1 MRVREFLFTACY
13 SGYCPVAPGSAGT
26 LVGMAVYIL
35 GYLLFGEASWA
46 VNLAMVVI
54 LFIPFVR
61 LVAEGERFFGV
72 KDPPQV
78 TLDEVMGYWVSVLFY
93 PFNIKIAF
101 AAFVIFRIMDIL
113 KPWPIGRLEKLPGGF
128 GIMIDDCVAGVYTN
142 LILLVTVLLFRF
154 YTIPL

>member
-1 MRVREFLFTACY
+1 MRIREFLFTACY
-13 SGYCPVAPGSAGT
+13 AGYCPVAPGSAGT

-35 GYLLFGEASWA
+35 GYVVFGEASWV

-54 LFIPFVR
+54 LFVPFVR
-61 LVAEGERFFGV
+61 LVADGERFFGV

-93 PFNIKIAF
+93 PFNIKIAL
-101 AAFVIFRIMDIL
+101 AAFVVFRFMDIL
-113 KPWPIGRLEKLPGGF
+113 KPWPISRLERLRGGF

-142 LILLVTVLLFRF
+142 LILLVTVLLLKFF
-154 YTIPL
+154 TIDI

>member
-1 MRVREFLFTACY
+1 MRIREFFFTACY
-13 SGYCPVAPGSAGT
+13 AGYCPVAPGSAGT

-35 GYLLFGEASWA
+35 GYVIFGEASWA

-54 LFIPFVR
+54 LFVPFVR
-61 LVAEGERFFGV
+61 LVADGERFFGV

-93 PFNIKIAF
+93 PFNIKIAL
-101 AAFVIFRIMDIL
+101 AAFVVFRVMDIL
-113 KPWPIGRLEKLPGGF
+113 KPWPISRLERLRGGF

-142 LILLVTVLLFRF
+142 LILLVTVLLLKFF
-154 YTIPL
+154 SVDI

>member
-13 SGYCPVAPGSAGT
+13 AGYSPVAPGSAGT
-26 LVGMAVYIL
+26 LVGMAVYVLVNAI
-35 GYLLFGEASWA
+35 FGGAGWV

-54 LFIPFVR
+54 LFVPFVR

-78 TLDEVMGYWVSVLFY
+78 TLDEVMGYWVSVLFH
-93 PFNIKIAF
+93 PFSITVAV
-101 AAFVIFRIMDIL
+101 AAFVLFRIIDIV
-113 KPWPIGRLEKLPGGF
+113 KPWPIRRLERIPGGF

-142 LILLVTVLLFRF
+142 LILLVAVLVLKL
-154 YTIPL
+154 YHIEI